1 MVSSYWSIS
10 STSSSSS
17 SSSSLLLE
25 GGASVSYIGSWK
37 ITICTLNAAPPTIT
51 LATLLEYIY
60 KPKTERTRVTGFCL
74 GSSSPSSS
82 NRSPPL
88 VAAVGAGLSVLV
100 GVVVST
106 GTGGGSGSSGSRVGG
121 SLSVCVRLVDAGGAS
136 LSSSSPKRSSFGKKR
151 SCGWHAHFCS
161 RASQRFS
168 PYLSFP
174 FAPLS
179 LAPARPAKACQIC
192 CLLIVPRLL
201 EEEDCLPHRE
211 AEVRRPSC
219 CSQGSRDVH
228 VIWSIKIIHESCG
241 FIMGVSR
248 RSIAY
253 CCPKRAFLA
262 LFFFVPKKS
271 KTFLQQGNII
281 CTLTTAANSFYY

>member
-25 GGASVSYIGSWK
+25 GGASVSYIGNWK

-51 LATLLEYIY
+51 PATLLEYIY
-60 KPKTERTRVTGFCL
+60 KTKTERTRVTGFCL

-211 AEVRRPSC
+211 AEVRRPSW
-219 CSQGSRDVH
+219 CSWDHVMCTWYGQLKLFMNHVVLLWACLVTVLLLLLMQKGRFSLYFFLCQKNQKHFYNKETLFVH
-228 VIWSIKIIHESCG
+228 
-241 FIMGVSR
+241 
-248 RSIAY
+248 
-253 CCPKRAFLA
+253 
-262 LFFFVPKKS
+262 
-271 KTFLQQGNII
+271 
-281 CTLTTAANSFYY
+281 